1 MENQGFE
8 KWGGGANSMEI
19 NGKCSGLKKPRDQ
32 SLFFWSRPK
41 INQWKNQKISM
52 EAPPE
57 FNGNL
62 GVLYFSSFARVAP
75 VKMNELLRILVAG
88 IWPASKTSA
97 GVAF

>member
-1 MENQGFE
+1 
-8 KWGGGANSMEI
+8 
-19 NGKCSGLKKPRDQ
+19 
-32 SLFFWSRPK
+32 
-41 INQWKNQKISM
+41 M

-62 GVLYFSSFARVAP
+62 EVLYFSSFARVAP

-88 IWPASKTSA
+88 IWPVSKTST

>member
-1 MENQGFE
+1 
-8 KWGGGANSMEI
+8 
-19 NGKCSGLKKPRDQ
+19 
-32 SLFFWSRPK
+32 
-41 INQWKNQKISM
+41 M